1 MNSLV
6 KPIYAAITNPALT
19 DPSSPSSPDYVNH
32 VLQNVFSI
40 FMIVGVI
47 YFLWHF
53 VFAGYHWISSN
64 GEAKKIEDSRN
75 EVIYAATGLAVVFVV
90 FAVLKFI
97 GVILGIRGLDNLQF
111 TLPSL

>member
-1 MNSLV
+1 MNSIV

-19 DPSSPSSPDYVNH
+19 DPSSPASPNYLNR
-32 VLQNVFSI
+32 VLQNLFSI

-47 YFLWHF
+47 YFIWHF
-53 VFAGYHWISSN
+53 VFAGYHWISSE
-64 GEAKKIEDSRN
+64 GDAKKIEEAKN
-75 EVIYAATGLAVVFVV
+75 ELTYAIAGLAAVFVV

-97 GVILGIRGLDNLQF
+97 GTILGIRGLDTLQF